1 MPTTLA
7 VTEAIT
13 SLNEAESTFNLCRS
27 ANADFFHEWLDLPE
41 INGDEKQALDR
52 IKNSYLYN
60 SADGALTEATVN
72 LLLISPLLYLAGFCD
87 PPFKLR
93 AEKSVDISAT
103 EGNKVYKGRIDA
115 LVLQNQLWL
124 LLIESK
130 QAKFSFSIAIPQAL
144 AYMVANPNLDK
155 PTFGLVTNGDNFLFI
170 KLQKG
175 ESNLYDFSTD
185 FSIFARPHNEL
196 YQVLGLMKKLRDSMS
211 I

>member
-27 ANADFFHEWLDLPE
+27 AEADFFNEWLDLTE
-41 INGDEKQALDR
+41 VSASEKQALDR

-93 AEKSVDISAT
+93 AEKAVDISAK
-103 EGNKVYKGRIDA
+103 EDNKVYKGRIDA
-115 LVLQNQLWL
+115 LILQNQLWL
-124 LLIESK
+124 FLIESK

-144 AYMVANPNLDK
+144 AYMVANPNQDK
-155 PTFGLVTNGDNFLFI
+155 PIYGLVTNGDNFLFI

-196 YQVLGLMKKLRDSMS
+196 YQVLSLMKKLRDLM
-211 I
+211 